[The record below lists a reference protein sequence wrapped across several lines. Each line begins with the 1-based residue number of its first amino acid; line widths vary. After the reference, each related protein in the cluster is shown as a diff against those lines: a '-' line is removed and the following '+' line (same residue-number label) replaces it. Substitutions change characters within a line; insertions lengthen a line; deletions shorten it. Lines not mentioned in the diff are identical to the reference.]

1 MLKIND
7 SNICQGEVISITCS
21 ADGKPPVHTY
31 QLFEN
36 DVLVNDVGSSGVWN
50 RAMSA
55 EGVFTYRCVANNTVG
70 TSSKNDTVSVNV
82 PSVVYSLAN
91 ITVTEGDNRN
101 LTCNV
106 SGSPVPD
113 VTWTAVNSGSR
124 TMGIT
129 RELTNINRNDA
140 GEYKCEASNSC
151 GNDTASTFLTVHYK
165 PENFQFVASK
175 EKVCKGEVITFNC
188 SADGN
193 PAVDTYQLFEN
204 DTLVSDGINS
214 HGMWNRTMSVEGVFI
229 YKCVANNTAGTG
241 QSETVNVTVN
251 VPSFIPSIQ
260 NETVTERDNV
270 TLSCQAT
277 GTPQPM
283 VSWFKPDG
291 QRVDASELMLTNI
304 SRNEAGE
311 YRCEASNECGNASRT
326 ANIDV
331 QYPPENVQLTTS
343 EVNNKACQGDV
354 ISINCSADA
363 NPSVETYE
371 LLENDIV
378 IFNTVS
384 GSWSKTFTT
393 GGVFIYKCVANNS
406 VGTEQ
411 SASVTVTVNVASS
424 ILPIQNE
431 TITEGEAVNLTCS
444 ASGTPDPMVSW
455 FKPDGQRVDG
465 SEFMLTNI
473 NRSEAGEYRCKASNE
488 CGNASQTTTID
499 VQYPPENVQL
509 TTSAID
515 NKACQGGVISIN
527 CSADANPSVE
537 TYELLENDI
546 VIFNTSE
553 SWSKTFTTGG
563 VFIYKCVVNNS
574 VGTGQSESVTIT
586 VNVASSILPIQNET
600 VTEGEAVNLT
610 CNASGTPHPTVSW
623 FKPDGQRVDASDLM
637 LTNINRN
644 EAGEYRCEASNECGN
659 ASQTTTIDVQY
670 PPDNVQ
676 LTTSAVDNK
685 ACQGGVISINCSADA
700 NPSVETY
707 ELLENDIVI
716 FNTSGSWSKTFTT
729 GGVFIYKCVANN
741 SVGTGQSASVTVTVN
756 VASSIQPLQ
765 NETVTEGEAVNLTCN
780 ASGTPDPTVSWFK
793 PDGQRVDGSHLM
805 LTNINRSE
813 AGEYRCEASNECGNA
828 SQTTTIDVQY
838 PPDNVQLTTSAVD
851 NKACQGGVISIN
863 CAADANPSVETYELL
878 ENDIVIFN
886 TSGRWSKTFTT
897 EGVFIYKCVANN
909 SEGTG
914 QSASVTVTVNVG
926 SSIASIQN
934 ETVTEGD
941 NVTLSCQAS
950 GTPHP
955 MVSWFK
961 PDGQRVDASQL
972 MLTNISRNEAGE
984 YRCEASNECGN
995 ASQTTTIDVQYP
1007 PENVQLTT
1015 SAVDNKACQG
1025 DVISINCS
1033 ADANPSV
1040 ETYELLENDT
1050 VILDT
1055 SGSWSKTFTNEGV
1068 FIYKCVA
1075 NNSVGTGQSASVTV
1089 TVNVASSIA
1098 SIQNETVTEG
1108 GAVNLTCN
1116 ASGTPDPTVSWF
1128 KPDGQ
1133 RVNVLSHLMLTN
1145 ISRNEAGEYRCEA
1158 SNECGNASQTTT
1170 IDVQYGPQITH
1181 ISGNQTLNKED
1192 TTSLNCTAD
1201 GNPKPH
1207 ITWIK
1212 VSDNSS
1218 VSFPLAITGKENEG
1232 IYRCTAD
1239 NGIGSPVSKDVSIIV
1254 HYPSSVVSF
1263 KNITDAI
1270 KGKTVTLFCNVSG
1283 TPTPSVSWTH
1293 VSSGKKQFSRTWVI
1307 TDIKVD
1313 DLGQYRCDA
1322 SNMYGNDSKSIFV
1335 YFEGGKC
1342 EKKCKGKQSCRQVGK
1357 AFACLCQQ
1365 GKTGE
1370 NCAETEKVDKTFKV
1384 GIEFK
1389 REFKPVYEDL
1399 NNKETMDF
1407 VKEIVD
1413 GVLEEFKG
1421 SGIRSV
1427 KVLKLRE
1434 GSVIADMEL
1443 EFNKSLGQSEV
1454 AALLSEAA
1462 SDDKIGELDV
1472 EQVKTGEFIRP
1483 KEESEECGSFFEG
1496 EDCKKAK
1503 PALIALCVVGAVAVL
1518 GIIVAIIAYIVHKKK
1533 SRQGSFSNG
1542 TYAHRVEPEGN
1553 VANGERAIGLN
1564 NHGNVNTGYDHER
1577 VNGQSY
1583 PSETQM
1589 VTFKSS
1595 NPAQTPGI
1603 AINDSSVTKKAQP
1616 GEGTYA
1622 DLGDFH
1628 QKASTPTVQEPVKMP
1643 PSYEKTEYAEISQFL
1658 RAPVK
1663 TDEETKDE
1671 SNEAGQSDSASDESS
1686 PHKDNAGY
1694 RHDVESEEF
1703 LVEI

>member
-637 LTNINRN
+637 LTNIN
-644 EAGEYRCEASNECGN
+644 
-659 ASQTTTIDVQY
+659 
-670 PPDNVQ
+670 
-676 LTTSAVDNK
+676 
-685 ACQGGVISINCSADA
+685 
-700 NPSVETY
+700 
-707 ELLENDIVI
+707 
-716 FNTSGSWSKTFTT
+716 
-729 GGVFIYKCVANN
+729 
-741 SVGTGQSASVTVTVN
+741 
-756 VASSIQPLQ
+756 
-765 NETVTEGEAVNLTCN
+765 
-780 ASGTPDPTVSWFK
+780 
-793 PDGQRVDGSHLM
+793 
-805 LTNINRSE
+805 
-813 AGEYRCEASNECGNA
+813 
-828 SQTTTIDVQY
+828 
-838 PPDNVQLTTSAVD
+838 
-851 NKACQGGVISIN
+851 
-863 CAADANPSVETYELL
+863 
-878 ENDIVIFN
+878 
-886 TSGRWSKTFTT
+886 
-897 EGVFIYKCVANN
+897 
-909 SEGTG
+909 
-914 QSASVTVTVNVG
+914 
-926 SSIASIQN
+926 
-934 ETVTEGD
+934 
-941 NVTLSCQAS
+941 
-950 GTPHP
+950 
-955 MVSWFK
+955 
-961 PDGQRVDASQL
+961 
-972 MLTNISRNEAGE
+972 RNEAGE

>member
-838 PPDNVQLTTSAVD
+838 PP
-851 NKACQGGVISIN
+851 
-863 CAADANPSVETYELL
+863 
-878 ENDIVIFN
+878 
-886 TSGRWSKTFTT
+886 
-897 EGVFIYKCVANN
+897 
-909 SEGTG
+909 
-914 QSASVTVTVNVG
+914 
-926 SSIASIQN
+926 
-934 ETVTEGD
+934 
-941 NVTLSCQAS
+941 
-950 GTPHP
+950 
-955 MVSWFK
+955 
-961 PDGQRVDASQL
+961 
-972 MLTNISRNEAGE
+972 
-984 YRCEASNECGN
+984 
-995 ASQTTTIDVQYP
+995 
-1007 PENVQLTT
+1007 ENVQLTT